1 MLITGGAVSCLP
13 VSPPHIRSNCRAA
26 GEARFVTHLVGHG
39 ARGVSVVCGVGGV
52 NVVVGVPAAV
62 MQIVGG

>member
-13 VSPPHIRSNCRAA
+13 VSPHIRSNCRAA
-26 GEARFVTHLVGHG
+26 GEARVVTHLVGHG

-52 NVVVGVPAAV
+52 NVVVVGVPAAV